1 MTGQPLTTRPPDTYG
16 KKLREKYIESFANQS
31 DLMDKLAQQLLT
43 LELAIPGLY
52 ATVLKL
58 IRGNEATV
66 PVNNVPSEWLIP
78 KDNSVLYLT
87 FALWIVALGL
97 TLAALMP
104 REWKVNPTIMERDPK
119 STTGE
124 LGIKDFFAQ
133 SARYKRN
140 LLVVAALLFF
150 LGITLAALTVS

>member
-1 MTGQPLTTRPPDTYG
+1 VTNQPLTTRPPDTYE
-16 KKLREKYIESFANQS
+16 KKIREKYAESFANQS

-58 IRGNEATV
+58 IRGDQATV
-66 PVNNVPSEWLIP
+66 PVNNM
-78 KDNSVLYLT
+78 LYVT
-87 FALWIVALGL
+87 FALWIAALGL
-97 TLAALMP
+97 TLMALMP
-104 REWKVNPTIMERDPK
+104 REWKVDPQIMERDPK

-124 LGIKDFFAQ
+124 LGIKDFFAK

-140 LLVVAALLFF
+140 LLIVATLLFF
-150 LGITLAALTVS
+150 SGITLAALTVS

>member
-1 MTGQPLTTRPPDTYG
+1 MTNQPLTTRPPDTFEA
-16 KKLREKYIESFANQS
+16 KIKEKYAASFANQS

-58 IRGNEATV
+58 IRGDEATV
-66 PVNNVPSEWLIP
+66 PVNNI
-78 KDNSVLYLT
+78 LYGT

-104 REWKVNPTIMERDPK
+104 REWKVDPTIMEQDPK
-119 STTGE
+119 SITGA
-124 LGIKDFFAQ
+124 LGIKDFFAK

-140 LLVVAALLFF
+140 LLFVATILFF

>member
-1 MTGQPLTTRPPDTYG
+1 MTDQPLTTRPPDAYE
-16 KKLREKYIESFANQS
+16 KKLREKYAESFASQG

-58 IRGNEATV
+58 IRGDKATV
-66 PVNNVPSEWLIP
+66 PVNNV
-78 KDNSVLYLT
+78 LYVT

-104 REWKVNPTIMERDPK
+104 RKWKVNPTIMERDPK

-124 LGIKDFFAQ
+124 LGIKDFFAE

-140 LLVVAALLFF
+140 LLIAATILFF
-150 LGITLAALTVS
+150 FGITLAALTVS

>member
-1 MTGQPLTTRPPDTYG
+1 MTDQPLVTRPPDTYEA
-16 KKLREKYIESFANQS
+16 KIKEKYAESFANQS
-31 DLMDKLAQQLLT
+31 DLMDKLAQQLLA

-58 IRGNEATV
+58 IRGDEAIV
-66 PVNNVPSEWLIP
+66 PVNAM
-78 KDNSVLYLT
+78 LYVT

-104 REWKVNPTIMERDPK
+104 REWKVNPQIMERDPK

-124 LGIKDFFAQ
+124 LGIKDFFAK

-140 LLVVAALLFF
+140 LLIVATILFF
-150 LGITLAALTVS
+150 AGITLAALTVS